1 MSTIASRSRRILLNN
16 LRRFSAGPSAGLA
29 GIVAGET
36 KICTVGKEG
45 HGLTYRGYSI
55 EDLSNKCIFEEV
67 AHLLLYETLPTP
79 AQLASLQERMIP
91 HRVLPEGLKT
101 ALEQLPKEA
110 HPMDVLRTGV
120 SILGCMEPETNP
132 NQAAQIAER
141 LMGSYSSML
150 MYHYHFHR
158 GLKISTE
165 GLDSDTIAS
174 HFLRLLHQTTPNIDE
189 VGVVDTSL
197 TLYAEHEFN
206 ASTFCARTTTSTLSD
221 IYSAICSGIGT
232 LRGPLHGGA
241 NEAAMELIEQ
251 YSSAE
256 EAKAAILEKL
266 SKKELVMGFG
276 HRVYRTCDPRAG
288 IIKECSRKLSERP
301 NGRKDLYDISCAI
314 QKVMWDEKKMFDNL
328 DFFAASAYNQC
339 GIPTNLFTPIF
350 VISRTAGWT
359 AHAIEQRGKNR
370 IIRPTADYKGP
381 DLLDFV
387 PLENRGMTI

>member
-1 MSTIASRSRRILLNN
+1 MSAIANRSRNVVLQGLR
-16 LRRFSAGPSAGLA
+16 RRFSGLA

-36 KICTVGKEG
+36 KISTVGKEG
-45 HGLTYRGYSI
+45 HGLTYRGYSV
-55 EDLSNKCIFEEV
+55 EDLSNNCIFEEV
-67 AHLLLYETLPTP
+67 AHLLLYNELPNES
-79 AQLASLQERMIP
+79 QLTALQQRMIP
-91 HRVLPEGLKT
+91 QRALPDGLKL
-101 ALEQLPKEA
+101 ALEQLPKES
-110 HPMDVLRTGV
+110 HPMDILRTGV
-120 SILGCMEPETNP
+120 SILGCMEPETSKD
-132 NQAAQIAER
+132 QAAAIAER
-141 LMGSYSSML
+141 LMASYSSML
-150 MYHYHFHR
+150 MYHHHFHNS
-158 GLKISTE
+158 GVKIATE
-165 GLDSDTIAS
+165 GKDSDTIAS
-174 HFLRLLHQTTPNIDE
+174 HFLRLLHQTEPNIDE

-241 NEAAMELIEQ
+241 NEAAMELIEKFTT
-251 YSSAE
+251 AE
-256 EAKAAILEKL
+256 EATAGIHEMLA
-266 SKKELVMGFG
+266 KKTLVMGFG
-276 HRVYRTCDPRAG
+276 HRVYKTCDPRAG

-359 AHAIEQRGKNR
+359 AHAIEQRNKNR
-370 IIRPTADYKGP
+370 IIRPSADYTGP
-381 DLLDFV
+381 ELLKFV
-387 PLENRGMTI
+387 PLNLRASAN

>member
-1 MSTIASRSRRILLNN
+1 MSVANRTRQMFLQSM
-16 LRRFSAGPSAGLA
+16 RRFSGGYSAGLA
-29 GIVAGET
+29 GITAGET
-36 KICTVGKEG
+36 TICTVGKEG

-55 EDLSNKCIFEEV
+55 EDLSQKCIFEEV
-67 AHLLLYETLPTP
+67 AHLLLYNTLPDQ
-79 AQLASLQERMIP
+79 AQLSALQQRMIP
-91 HRVLPEGLKT
+91 GRVLPDGLKI
-101 ALEQLPKEA
+101 ALEQLPKDS
-110 HPMDVLRTGV
+110 HPMDILRTGV
-120 SILGCMEPETNP
+120 SILGCMEPETDP
-132 NQAAQIAER
+132 SKAALIAER
-141 LMGSYSSML
+141 LMASYSSML

-158 GLKISTE
+158 GVKIATE
-165 GLDSDTIAS
+165 GKDSDTIAS
-174 HFLRLLHQTTPNIDE
+174 HFLRLLHQTEPNIDE

-221 IYSAICSGIGT
+221 IYSAITSGIGT

-241 NEAAMELIEQ
+241 NEAAMELIEKFTT
-251 YSSAE
+251 AE
-256 EAKAAILEKL
+256 EATNGIHEMLT
-266 SKKELVMGFG
+266 KKQLVMGFG

-359 AHAIEQRGKNR
+359 AHSIEQRNKNR

-381 DLLDFV
+381 DLLEFV
-387 PLENRGMTI
+387 PMEQRTSMN